1 MIRGAER
8 SFRLRIGK
16 FGGEIMAKRKKSNV
30 GPIDLVFI
38 LLAAAGL
45 VFAVVGLFIPWMG
58 SSAAEGNF
66 EGGSMGL
73 FSEELSKRADAR
85 ELLDQSVLP
94 VGLVQAFAII
104 GAVLALVCVAG
115 VVIKAAKAAK
125 INGLVSL
132 LISIATIAV
141 GVLVAVF
148 SYVLGGDL
156 STEVGDVSVTSVFP
170 IVGMYFCAIGTVV
183 SGVMMLLKRN

>member
-1 MIRGAER
+1 
-8 SFRLRIGK
+8 
-16 FGGEIMAKRKKSNV
+16 MARRRKTSCI

-45 VFAVVGLFIPWMG
+45 VFAVIGLFIPWMG
-58 SSAAEGNF
+58 SSAAEGNI

-73 FSEELSKRADAR
+73 FSEELSKRVDAR

-156 STEVGDVSVTSVFP
+156 STEMGDVSVTSVFP

>member
-1 MIRGAER
+1 
-8 SFRLRIGK
+8 
-16 FGGEIMAKRKKSNV
+16 MARRRKTSSI

-58 SSAAEGNF
+58 RSV
-66 EGGSMGL
+66 GSEVLETSENVDSYGL
-73 FSEELSKRADAR
+73 FSDGLKGADF
-85 ELLDQSVLP
+85 P

-148 SYVLGGDL
+148 SYILAGDL
-156 STEVGDVSVTSVFP
+156 SASATIGDVSLADTTAYP

>member
-1 MIRGAER
+1 
-8 SFRLRIGK
+8 
-16 FGGEIMAKRKKSNV
+16 MARRRKTSSI
-30 GPIDLVFI
+30 GPIDLAFI

-45 VFAVVGLFIPWMG
+45 VFAVIGLFIPWMG
-58 SSAAEGNF
+58 RSVGSELLDKSEGF
-66 EGGSMGL
+66 DSYGL
-73 FSEELSKRADAR
+73 FSENLKGADF
-85 ELLDQSVLP
+85 P

-148 SYVLGGDL
+148 SYILAGDL
-156 STEVGDVSVTSVFP
+156 SVSATIGDVSLADTTAYP